1 MSSHVWLFDGAEGG
15 KWLQQLQCRL
25 GIIPGSSMLASTD
38 NTRQSTP
45 SNGSATKNGAESRR
59 EFKKAR
65 VGSI

>member
-25 GIIPGSSMLASTD
+25 GITPGSSTD

-45 SNGSATKNGAESRR
+45 NNGSATKNGAESRR

-65 VGSI
+65 VGSM